1 MNCELNRTFRLKS
14 LRQSGQFIILLIA
27 MLGFL
32 LIPPFFIHDESA
44 GVLAST
50 FLSVMLL
57 SALYVFPRRR
67 TFVAACGLAVPAL
80 VGRWLLI
87 RFSANIHF
95 LVFVMLCSVAFL
107 VLTAAAILREVLAMN
122 RVTNDTISGAV
133 CGYLLMGIVFAFLY
147 GIITL
152 LYPGS
157 FIVAGKT
164 IQPEPSRFDYHPEI
178 INLIYYSFVTLAT
191 VGYGDIT
198 PASAPA
204 RALAMIEAGAGQF
217 YVAILI
223 ARLVSIR
230 YSRWGGEE

>member
-1 MNCELNRTFRLKS
+1 
-14 LRQSGQFIILLIA
+14 
-27 MLGFL
+27 
-32 LIPPFFIHDESA
+32 
-44 GVLAST
+44 
-50 FLSVMLL
+50 
-57 SALYVFPRRR
+57 
-67 TFVAACGLAVPAL
+67 
-80 VGRWLLI
+80 
-87 RFSANIHF
+87 
-95 LVFVMLCSVAFL
+95 
-107 VLTAAAILREVLAMN
+107 
-122 RVTNDTISGAV
+122 VTNDTISGAV
-133 CGYLLMGIVFAFLY
+133 CGYLLMGVVFGFLY
-147 GIITL
+147 GIIAL

-164 IQPEPSRFDYHPEI
+164 IQPEPSSFDYHHEI